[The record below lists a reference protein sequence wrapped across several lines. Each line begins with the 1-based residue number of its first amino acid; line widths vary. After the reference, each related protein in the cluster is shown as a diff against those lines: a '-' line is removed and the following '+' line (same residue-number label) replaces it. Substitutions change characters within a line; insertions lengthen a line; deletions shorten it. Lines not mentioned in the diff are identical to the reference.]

1 MPTRALTVA
10 AVERIKPPSQ
20 GQADWFDKGL
30 PGLALRVSY
39 GGAKTW
45 VYFYRLHGRLRRL
58 TLGRAPAMSLAE
70 ARDAWRDAR
79 KAVAKGEN
87 PARKTAPDSFAA
99 VADEWLKRDQVHKRS
114 AAEVKRVIERDV
126 KPAWD
131 GRLIATL
138 SRRDVIDLVD
148 SVVDRGAV
156 TMARRLHA
164 HLHRLFRWSVGRGIL
179 TVNPMTDLPKPGKA
193 VKRDRVLVDAELAA
207 VWKAAD
213 IVGWPFGP
221 AVQLLILTAARR
233 DEIGALSWSEVDGV
247 TIELSGARTKNGE
260 PHTIPLSTTAA
271 RLIELLPRIGG
282 GDLVFTT
289 NGETPVSG
297 WSKAKSSLDDAAAKL
312 YGRALPAWRLHD
324 LRRTT
329 ATGMQRIGISLQ
341 VVEAILGHVGG
352 SRAGVAG
359 VYQRHTF
366 DVEKRTALEAWAHE
380 VERVVG
386 GKSGD
391 VIPMTRPPRS

>member
-1 MPTRALTVA
+1 
-10 AVERIKPPSQ
+10 
-20 GQADWFDKGL
+20 
-30 PGLALRVSY
+30 
-39 GGAKTW
+39 
-45 VYFYRLHGRLRRL
+45 
-58 TLGRAPAMSLAE
+58 
-70 ARDAWRDAR
+70 
-79 KAVAKGEN
+79 
-87 PARKTAPDSFAA
+87 
-99 VADEWLKRDQVHKRS
+99 
-114 AAEVKRVIERDV
+114 
-126 KPAWD
+126 
-131 GRLIATL
+131 
-138 SRRDVIDLVD
+138 
-148 SVVDRGAV
+148 
-156 TMARRLHA
+156 
-164 HLHRLFRWSVGRGIL
+164 
-179 TVNPMTDLPKPGKA
+179 MTDLPKPGKA

-233 DEIGALSWSEVDGV
+233 DEIGALSRSEVDGV

-271 RLIELLPRIGG
+271 RLIESLPRIGG

>member
-1 MPTRALTVA
+1 VRTRRA
-10 AVERIKPPSQ
+10 S
-20 GQADWFDKGL
+20 
-30 PGLALRVSY
+30 
-39 GGAKTW
+39 
-45 VYFYRLHGRLRRL
+45 RR
-58 TLGRAPAMSLAE
+58 
-70 ARDAWRDAR
+70 
-79 KAVAKGEN
+79 
-87 PARKTAPDSFAA
+87 PDSFSA

-138 SRRDVIDLVD
+138 SRRDVIDLID
-148 SVVDRGAV
+148 GVVDRGAV

-179 TVNPMTDLPKPGKA
+179 AVNPMTDLPKPGKA

-213 IVGWPFGP
+213 KVGWPFGP
-221 AVQLLILTAARR
+221 PVQLLILTAARR
-233 DEIGALSWSEVDGV
+233 DEIGALCRSEIDGA
-247 TIELSGARTKNGE
+247 TIELSGERTKNGE

-271 RLIELLPRIGG
+271 QLIESLPRIGP

-289 NGETPVSG
+289 NGKTAVSG
-297 WSKAKSSLDDAAAKL
+297 WSKAKSSLDDAATKL

-359 VYQRHTF
+359 VYQRHSF
-366 DVEKRTALEAWAHE
+366 DVEKRIALEAWAHE
-380 VERVVG
+380 VERIVS
-386 GKSGD
+386 GKQAAI
-391 VIPMTRPPRS
+391 VAMVRR